1 MGNNSHNSSNVISD
15 SSFLIT
21 KSLKIPIYL
30 FRISAAKLIKS
41 NSETGEIYLL
51 FLLNEKYR
59 NLSLCLDCGIFED
72 CFKVFTVCFEH
83 RI

>member
-15 SSFLIT
+15 NSFLII
-21 KSLKIPIYL
+21 KSSPIYL
-30 FRISAAKLIKS
+30 IRNSSAKLIK
-41 NSETGEIYLL
+41 NNLEAGEIYLP

-72 CFKVFTVCFEH
+72 CLKEVTVCPEH
-83 RI
+83 HI